1 MKLLSILHYVK
12 LKSPGKPGLG
22 RLFLK
27 KNIDYF
33 FFAAAFLGAAFFA
46 AAFLGAAFFAAAFL
60 GAAFF
65 AAAFLGAAF
74 FAAAFLGAAFFC
86 SCHVFRI

>member
-27 KNIDYF
+27 KNIDYEKETEKLKVTKWRF
-33 FFAAAFLGAAFFA
+33 V
-46 AAFLGAAFFAAAFL
+46 
-60 GAAFF
+60 
-65 AAAFLGAAF
+65 
-74 FAAAFLGAAFFC
+74 
-86 SCHVFRI
+86 SV